1 MVAVI
6 FLLVASV
13 SISLAAQDCGLI
25 SPNVELA
32 LSRSRSSS
40 EGKSRSGREE
50 GSYESRNRII
60 GGQSVPTEGLP
71 WQVLHYPVSGTD
83 CEDTSMPLFR
93 EVIWMKSFLSI
104 NTVLPCCL
112 QKIMNS
118 CYCYVQ
124 VISSVPQVLVRYR
137 MNDKRSQCGGS
148 IVSRNFVITAAH

>member
-32 LSRSRSSS
+32 LSRSRSGS
-40 EGKSRSGREE
+40 EGKSRSGTD

-71 WQVLHYPVSGTD
+71 WQVLHYPVSGSD
-83 CEDTSMPLFR
+83 CEDASNPTS
-93 EVIWMKSFLSI
+93 I
-104 NTVLPCCL
+104 
-112 QKIMNS
+112 
-118 CYCYVQ
+118 
-124 VISSVPQVLVRYR
+124 
-137 MNDKRSQCGGS
+137 
-148 IVSRNFVITAAH
+148 